1 MIYLNKFYSF
11 SKPEY
16 RQKLKLI
23 LIGTIRDNQDREY
36 VKQLQKLRDNLNI
49 NKEVEFKLN
58 ISFKELKTQLN
69 QAIIGLHTM
78 KNEQFGISLSNIR
91 YTCSFN

>member
-1 MIYLNKFYSF
+1 MIYLNKFHSF
-11 SKPEY
+11 RKPEY

-23 LIGTIRDNQDREY
+23 LIGSIRDNQDREY
-36 VKQLQKLRDNLNI
+36 VKQLQKLRDNLNM

-69 QAIIGLHTM
+69 QALIGLHTM
-78 KNEQFGISLSNIR
+78 KNEQFGIGLSNIR
-91 YTCSFN
+91 YTCSFD